1 MTDKETAK
9 KVRVRFA
16 PSPTGYLH
24 IGNFRTALYGYLF
37 AKKNNGDFILRIEDT
52 DQKRQKSDA
61 LKRLI
66 KLINWAG
73 FDYSEGVY
81 LENGKIVERGAFGP
95 YIQSARLKIYQ
106 KYAEKLI
113 NLGKAYYCFC
123 TEERLNEMRNQQI
136 AEKKPPMYDRTCLNL
151 SQNEIRKRIGAGEK
165 YVIRQK
171 METAG
176 VTEYHDLI
184 RQKVIIKNE
193 LLDDQVLI
201 KSDGYPTYNFAN
213 VIDDHLMQIT
223 HVFRGEEYVSSTP
236 KYIQLYNSFGWSVPE
251 FVHLPLLLNPDR
263 SKLSKRQGDVAVE
276 DYISKGYLKEAIINF
291 VALLG
296 WNPGEGSTQEFFSLK
311 ELIEKFDLSHIHK
324 GGAVFDLKKLDWL
337 NGKYIREKSDTELF
351 ALSRP
356 TLVEYLERNGWSF
369 NDDLLKKIISVEKMR
384 LKNLAEITGN
394 IDFYFQL
401 FSFDKEM
408 ARWKGMGDK
417 ELKKSLQK
425 ALETLTEI
433 SEFDFENKIKL
444 EEKLLTM
451 VGEKRGEYLF
461 PLRYALTRV
470 GKSPSP
476 FEVLWILGKKESLNR
491 LKLAIESLGG

>member
-1 MTDKETAK
+1 MTDKKIEK

-37 AKKNNGDFILRIEDT
+37 AKKNKGDFILRIEDT

-61 LKRLI
+61 LERLI

-123 TEERLNEMRNQQI
+123 TEERLNEMRKRQI

-151 SQNEIRKRIGAGEK
+151 SQNEIKKRIRAGEK

-171 METAG
+171 VETAG

-193 LLDDQVLI
+193 LLDDQILI

-337 NGKYIREKSDTELF
+337 NGKYIREKNDTELF
-351 ALSRP
+351 ALCRP
-356 TLVEYLERNGWSF
+356 ILVDYLGKNGWSF

-401 FSFDKEM
+401 FPFDKEM

-425 ALETLTEI
+425 ALKTLIEI

-451 VGEKRGEYLF
+451 AGEKRGEYLF

-476 FEVLWILGKKESLNR
+476 FEVLWILGKKESLSR